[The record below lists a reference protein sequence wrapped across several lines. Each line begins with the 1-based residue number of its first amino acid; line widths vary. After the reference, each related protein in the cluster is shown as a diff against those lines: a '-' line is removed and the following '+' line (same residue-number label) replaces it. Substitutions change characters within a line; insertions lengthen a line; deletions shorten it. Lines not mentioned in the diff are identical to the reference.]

1 MNIEDITPDF
11 LWKNG
16 INPEGLLFGPN
27 FYPYNPNL
35 KSFSRD
41 LRLHG
46 QIAEALL
53 WNCLKSKRTGYSFAR
68 QKPILNYI
76 ADFFCKELHLVL
88 EIDGSSHFSAEAQ
101 EKDKE
106 RDRQMEVLGLKVIRV
121 KDIDV
126 RRDPDRVTD
135 WLMEQFRELSQSEF

>member
-16 INPEGLLFGPN
+16 IIPE
-27 FYPYNPNL
+27 
-35 KSFSRD
+35 
-41 LRLHG
+41 
-46 QIAEALL
+46 
-53 WNCLKSKRTGYSFAR
+53 
-68 QKPILNYI
+68 
-76 ADFFCKELHLVL
+76 
-88 EIDGSSHFSAEAQ
+88 
-101 EKDKE
+101 DKE

>member
-1 MNIEDITPDF
+1 MNIEDITPVF

-16 INPEGLLFGPN
+16 INPE
-27 FYPYNPNL
+27 
-35 KSFSRD
+35 
-41 LRLHG
+41 
-46 QIAEALL
+46 
-53 WNCLKSKRTGYSFAR
+53 
-68 QKPILNYI
+68 
-76 ADFFCKELHLVL
+76 
-88 EIDGSSHFSAEAQ
+88 
-101 EKDKE
+101 DKE

>member
-16 INPEGLLFGPN
+16 INPE
-27 FYPYNPNL
+27 
-35 KSFSRD
+35 
-41 LRLHG
+41 
-46 QIAEALL
+46 
-53 WNCLKSKRTGYSFAR
+53 
-68 QKPILNYI
+68 
-76 ADFFCKELHLVL
+76 
-88 EIDGSSHFSAEAQ
+88 
-101 EKDKE
+101 DKE

-135 WLMEQFRELSQSEF
+135 